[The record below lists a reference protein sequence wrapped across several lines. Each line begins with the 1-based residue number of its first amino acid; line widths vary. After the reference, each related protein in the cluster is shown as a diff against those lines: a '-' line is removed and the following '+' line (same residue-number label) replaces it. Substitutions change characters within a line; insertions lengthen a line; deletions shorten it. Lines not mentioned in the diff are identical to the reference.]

1 VANEQTTLDVPNPV
15 AEAAVEPAAGG
26 DWLDAATMRSE
37 SDALRDAIARVPNAF
52 QDLDRVIGDRTR
64 GISSTTAT
72 ALLTSVGVLI
82 GEAPA
87 SFLLNLISRSVDD
100 PGLITTAASLLGD
113 DVWPGVRRLIALHG
127 DSVSE
132 AAAVGG
138 EEPTSWRTVTRRVFL
153 DVVTDRWFAELEIFR
168 YDGSTLVLT
177 EEPTTLLGLADAIV
191 DTLNRIPADVA
202 PEVFTPASV
211 TRLRDSLTKFEVL
224 LDAALRAE
232 PEVSLESS
240 PS

>member
-1 VANEQTTLDVPNPV
+1 MVANEQATLDAQKPV
-15 AEAAVEPAAGG
+15 ADTAVEPAPGN

-37 SDALRDAIARVPNAF
+37 CDALRDAIARVPNAF
-52 QDLDRVIGDRTR
+52 QDLDRLIGDRTR
-64 GISSTTAT
+64 GISPTTAT
-72 ALLTSVGVLI
+72 TLLTSVGVLI
-82 GEAPA
+82 GEPPA

-100 PGLITTAASLLGD
+100 PGLITTAASMLGD

-127 DSVSE
+127 DNVSE

-138 EEPTSWRTVTRRVFL
+138 EEPRSWRTVTRRVFL

-177 EEPTTLLGLADAIV
+177 EAPTTLLGLVDAIV

-202 PEVFTPASV
+202 SEVFTPVSV
-211 TRLRDSLTKFEVL
+211 TRLRDSLTKF
-224 LDAALRAE
+224 DALMDEALRTE
-232 PEVSLESS
+232 PAVSLETRS
-240 PS
+240 